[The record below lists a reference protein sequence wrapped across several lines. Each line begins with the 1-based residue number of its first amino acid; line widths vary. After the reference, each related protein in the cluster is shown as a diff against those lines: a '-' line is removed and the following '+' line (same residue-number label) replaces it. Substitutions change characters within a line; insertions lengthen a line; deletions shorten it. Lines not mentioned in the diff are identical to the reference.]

1 MFPEYTLKM
10 SHIVYYEL
18 FFKPNF
24 LPLPRY
30 WGLKSSFH
38 TPRREDHHVAENNP
52 GYQES
57 ISEPTFMW
65 LFPNSILPILNSSW
79 PTHDNLLSSW
89 TKFLVF
95 YWSRIYTFPI
105 HSNSLS
111 PQILDHCVSL
121 SCACLTPHRPF
132 CPCSALSLS
141 TTQPIQIYMWGMIYN
156 EEYLI

>member
-1 MFPEYTLKM
+1 MNYFSNQISSHCLGTGGWIALSTHPGGRTTMWLK
-10 SHIVYYEL
+10 ITQ
-18 FFKPNF
+18 
-24 LPLPRY
+24 
-30 WGLKSSFH
+30 G
-38 TPRREDHHVAENNP
+38 TRRASLSLHSCD
-52 GYQES
+52 
-57 ISEPTFMW
+57 

-89 TKFLVF
+89 TKFFVF

-141 TTQPIQIYMWGMIYN
+141 TTQPIQIYMWGMIYK